1 MQHLDR
7 KHPGAVG
14 LRTIETDRLV
24 IRKVERGDAAFM
36 LDLLNQPSFIQFIG
50 DRGVR
55 TLDDARI
62 YIEERALAGY
72 EKNGFGPFAVA
83 IKSSGQVVGIVSL
96 LDRDELDD
104 VDVGFAFLPDVWRQG
119 FAYEA
124 SAAVIEFAFTEL
136 GLRRIAAVTQPDNV
150 GSIKTLEKLGLT
162 LDGTA
167 RLEAD
172 GPDLLLYAIER

>member
-55 TLDDARI
+55 TLDDART

-83 IKSSGQVVGIVSL
+83 IKPSGQVVGIVSL

-104 VDVGFAFLPDVWRQG
+104 VDIGFAFLPDSWRQG
-119 FAYEA
+119 FASEA
-124 SAAVIEFAFTEL
+124 TSAVMDFAFSDL
-136 GLRRIAAVTQPDNV
+136 GLGRIIAITQPDNIT
-150 GSIKTLEKLGLT
+150 SIKTLEKMGLAFESTTRLG
-162 LDGTA
+162 D
-167 RLEAD
+167 ED
-172 GPDLLLYAIER
+172 IDLLLYAIER